1 MGEETKEATQK
12 WTAVA
17 VFGLAFPYRLCLNCP
32 SHEARL
38 KHEREGAPELKREEH
53 AGQFLLF
60 YVILAVNP
68 HQINPSSLYL
78 YIPRLG
84 LSKKC
89 YQCIRADCDCS
100 AAPDFRKEAGNLKL
114 SIYLLK
120 VTTTSNTSKSR
131 FCNKSSRNKGSS
143 IDRVRW
149 QLVKC
154 TDVGRLVCHARLLG
168 HFVWI
173 RNVVTK

>member
-1 MGEETKEATQK
+1 MKLVWNMKEK
-12 WTAVA
+12 EHRSWK
-17 VFGLAFPYRLCLNCP
+17 GKNMLANSCYSML
-32 SHEARL
+32 
-38 KHEREGAPELKREEH
+38 
-53 AGQFLLF
+53 FLLS
-60 YVILAVNP
+60 NP

-89 YQCIRADCDCS
+89 YQCIRVDCDCS

-143 IDRVRW
+143 IYRVRW

-173 RNVVTK
+173 RNVVTKWLEAMATAGFQLLNFLL